1 MNDQEI
7 KITAQP
13 LLNPEVC
20 LFTVDRPVLPSGSF
34 SCKNAETAKG
44 SPLLEA
50 LFATGSVR
58 EVFVTGS
65 SLTIAKSSPE
75 PWGVLGK
82 QIGEVIRETI
92 RSGRPLLAADLKKP
106 TISDEQIHREVT
118 QLFETEI
125 NPALSAHGGFAELV
139 EVKNSSVYVR
149 LAGGCQGC
157 GAASITLKHGI
168 ERAILDRVPEVAE
181 VIDVTDHSAGTN
193 PFY

>member
-20 LFTVDRPVLPSGSF
+20 IFTVDLPVLPSGSF
-34 SCKNAETAKG
+34 NCKNAEMAKG

-50 LFATGSVR
+50 LFATGNVR
-58 EVFVTGS
+58 EIFVTGS

-75 PWGVLGK
+75 SWGVLGK
-82 QIGEVIRETI
+82 QIGEVIREAFK
-92 RSGRPLLAADLKKP
+92 SGQPLMASDLKKP
-106 TISDEQIHREVT
+106 SLSDDQIRTALQE
-118 QLFETEI
+118 LFESEI
-125 NPALSAHGGFAELV
+125 NPALSSHGGFVELV
-139 EVKNSSVYVR
+139 DVKNSSVYLR
-149 LAGGCQGC
+149 MAGGCQGC

-181 VIDVTDHSAGTN
+181 VVDVTDHTSGAN

>member
-1 MNDQEI
+1 MKDQEI

-20 LFTVDRPVLPSGSF
+20 IFTVDLPVLPNGSF
-34 SCKNAETAKG
+34 NCKNAEMAKG

-50 LFATGSVR
+50 LFATGNVR
-58 EVFVTGS
+58 EIFVTGS

-75 PWGVLGK
+75 PWEVLGK
-82 QIGEVIRETI
+82 QIGEVIRATI
-92 RSGRPLLAADLKKP
+92 KSGQSLMASDLKKP
-106 TISDEQIHREVT
+106 SLSDDQIRTAIKE
-118 QLFETEI
+118 LFEGEI
-125 NPALSAHGGFAELV
+125 NPALSSHGGFVELV
-139 EVKNSSVYVR
+139 DVKNASVYLR
-149 LAGGCQGC
+149 MAGGCQGC

-181 VIDVTDHSAGTN
+181 VVDVTDHSSGAN

>member
-20 LFTVDRPVLPSGSF
+20 IFTVDRPVLPSGSF
-34 SCKNAETAKG
+34 NCKSIEMAKG

-50 LFATGSVR
+50 LFATESVR

-75 PWGVLGK
+75 PWTVLGK

-92 RSGRPLLAADLKKP
+92 KSGQPLVAADLKKP
-106 TISDEQIHREVT
+106 TLSDEQIHQEVK
-118 QLFETEI
+118 QLFEVEI

-139 EVKNSSVYVR
+139 EVKNGSVYVR

-181 VIDVTDHSAGTN
+181 VVDVTDHTAGAN